1 MITDNAFVTN
11 YGGFAKIV
19 GVVKPVA
26 GVIIKGNLTN
36 LWVDEGAVVK
46 ASFNLTS
53 ETVGFGT
60 AVKAFRTVFIL
71 VVAIPDSPTQPVSL
85 PTSVG
90 FPAVFNVG
98 H

>member
-11 YGGFAKIV
+11 YGGFAKVV

-26 GVIIKGNLTN
+26 GVIIKGDLTN
-36 LWVDEGAVVK
+36 LWVDEGAVVE
-46 ASFNLTS
+46 AAFYLTS
-53 ETVGFGT
+53 KTIGFGA